1 MLPNHP
7 GSFSSRIAPVGG
19 LRPTVHPSAE
29 ILAPPLAVGYPF
41 TSYSL
46 IRGPAADLRR
56 HLSRRIMARSKSPR
70 SPFQDRRDAGRQLAR
85 ALAAYAGRPDV
96 VILALPRGGVP
107 VASEVARALDAP
119 LDVCLVRKLGVPGHE
134 ELAFGALATG
144 GIRVLNEELVQR
156 LGLPPRVIAA
166 VTVAQRKELQRRR
179 RTYRV
184 QRRPPVLRG
193 RIVILIDDGVATGA
207 SIRAA
212 LVGLRRSRPARI
224 VLAVPVAAP
233 EACAA
238 LRAEVDEVICGWT
251 PEPFHAVGHWYADF
265 APTSDAEVR
274 DLLEGS
280 APSNEGGAGPGG
292 RSPRRS

>member
-1 MLPNHP
+1 
-7 GSFSSRIAPVGG
+7 
-19 LRPTVHPSAE
+19 
-29 ILAPPLAVGYPF
+29 
-41 TSYSL
+41 
-46 IRGPAADLRR
+46 
-56 HLSRRIMARSKSPR
+56 
-70 SPFQDRRDAGRQLAR
+70 
-85 ALAAYAGRPDV
+85 
-96 VILALPRGGVP
+96 VP
-107 VASEVARALDAP
+107 VAYEVARALDAP
-119 LDVCLVRKLGVPGHE
+119 LDVLLVRKLGVPGRE

-144 GIRVLNEELVQR
+144 GVRVLNEDLVQR
-156 LGLPPRVIAA
+156 LAITPRVIAA

-238 LRAEVDEVICGWT
+238 LRAEVDEVICAWT

-265 APTSDAEVR
+265 ATTSDAEVR
-274 DLLEGS
+274 DLLEWS
-280 APSNEGGAGPGG
+280 APPNEGDAGPGG